1 MADGHVRQRSKKKG
15 TWEIRIELPRDAG
28 GKRRFKY
35 ETIAAKNQTEAK
47 RILRKRQLQY
57 DDKNYVEPSSQTL
70 EEYLLF
76 WLDSLDSFNTVR
88 PKTLSRYEEIVKKHL
103 NPALGSVSLAEL
115 QPIQITRYYKESL
128 RNGRRQTKGGLS
140 NTTVRQHHSVL
151 RRALESAVRQKLIPE
166 NPAASAERPKENPK
180 QIRSLTI
187 EELTALLQRLAS
199 SYIHTPSYLGAMTG
213 ARQSELLGLKWVDID
228 FDNGYI
234 YINRALHW
242 GQNTGW
248 YFDEKLKSK
257 SAKRTIEVE
266 GEVMEYLLKVR
277 NEQDLNKALLGESY
291 QDYGLVCCKAD
302 GSPLISYNVSRRFT
316 TIAKSLGLKDVT
328 FHVLRHTFATQ
339 LLAAGVPVN
348 DVSKL
353 LGHAKPE
360 TTVNIYG
367 HALPTMKKKAADI
380 MRNLVHGSGKL
391 SENNRVANG
400 WQNGKIVGFKEI
412 ESINGIPEYH

>member
-1 MADGHVRQRSKKKG
+1 MAGGHVRQQSKKKG

-28 GKRRFKY
+28 GKRIFKY
-35 ETIAAKNQTEAK
+35 ETVAAKNQTEAK
-47 RILRKRQLQY
+47 RILRKRQLHY
-57 DDKNYVEPSSQTL
+57 EAKNYVEPASQTL

-103 NPALGSVSLAEL
+103 IPAIGSISLAQL

-140 NTTVRQHHSVL
+140 NATVRQHHSVL
-151 RRALESAVRQKLIPE
+151 RRALESAVRQKLIPD
-166 NPAASAERPKENPK
+166 NPAAIAERPRENPK
-180 QIRSLTI
+180 QIRSLTS
-187 EELTALLQRLAS
+187 EELNALLQRLAS
-199 SYIHTPSYLGAMTG
+199 SYIHVPSYLGAMTG
-213 ARQSELLGLKWVDID
+213 ARQSEILGLKWADID
-228 FDNGYI
+228 FDNGLI
-234 YINRALHW
+234 NINRALHW
-242 GQNTGW
+242 GKNTGW
-248 YFDEKLKSK
+248 YLDEKLKSK

-266 GEVMEYLLKVR
+266 NEVMEYLLKVR
-277 NEQDLNKALLGESY
+277 NEQDLNKALLGEGY
-291 QDYGLVCCKAD
+291 HDYGLVCCKAD

-316 TIAKSLGLKDVT
+316 IIAKSIGLIDVT

-367 HALPTMKKKAADI
+367 HALPSMKKKAADI
-380 MRNLVHGSGKL
+380 MRNLVHGNGKL
-391 SENNRVANG
+391 SDNNRVGNG
-400 WQNGKIVGFKEI
+400 WENGAIARFDNI
-412 ESINGIPEYH
+412 EELNGISGV